1 MTRTG
6 DKRVN
11 RRGRQVFEQHSV
23 PAEGSRS
30 RRIHMQREK
39 PYQRHFCDRVQVRSE
54 VSQRRNRCAE
64 LCEVSLMRNLHNG
77 EGLAA

>member
-11 RRGRQVFEQHSV
+11 RRGRQVVEQHSV
-23 PAEGSRS
+23 PEAGSRS

-39 PYQRHFCDRVQVRSE
+39 PYRWHFCDRVQVRSE

-64 LCEVSLMRNLHNG
+64 LSEVSLMRNLHNG